1 MSNSG
6 KEQRRMDRFIVI
18 LFSSTCRNGSSV
30 DVVDGGGK
38 SGKKPQGSLFG
49 VLDAYSSLL
58 LYLVDCFLRGDLGVW
73 Y

>member
-1 MSNSG
+1 
-6 KEQRRMDRFIVI
+6 MDRFIVI
-18 LFSSTCRNGSSV
+18 PFSTCRNGSSV